1 MPAPLVSFV
10 VPCYKLAH
18 YLGACLDSLL
28 SQSFGS
34 VEVIVMDDCSP
45 DHTTAVAGAYRDSR
59 LRYVRNERNL
69 GHLQNYNRGISL
81 AAGKYIWLISADDC
95 LLARHALARYVEVME
110 GDGRLAFAFSPAMG
124 IGAAGE
130 ARGVV
135 SWTRPFAGERALA
148 GKRFLAV
155 LAQGNCVAAASV
167 LARRECYAAAGGFP
181 LDLPH
186 AGDWYLWCVFA
197 LLGDVAYID
206 EPLACYRTHEASM
219 SAAMHASRRD
229 QVWEDQRK
237 VRSRLKRM
245 TEFSGLEEIAAL
257 WTEEIA
263 MSHAMHLAQLRPCL
277 SLPQA
282 DALLDRELEDFAAPG
297 ERAPIKARIYGHLAD
312 HYVGHQR
319 SARAEQFYRAALEYG
334 DRRLD
339 YAVKIALL
347 RMGPLGLRIRR
358 LAAGLRSI
366 RAWPA
371 VHDE

>member
-1 MPAPLVSFV
+1 MSAPLVSFV

-34 VEVIVMDDCSP
+34 LEVIVMDDCSP
-45 DHTTAVAGAYRDSR
+45 DPASAVAGAYHDSR

-81 AAGKYIWLISADDC
+81 TAGKYVWLISADDC
-95 LLARHALARYVEVME
+95 LFGRHALAKYVDIME
-110 GDGRLAFAFSPAMG
+110 RDDRLAFAFSPAMG
-124 IGAAGE
+124 IDAAGE

-135 SWTRPFAGERALA
+135 SWTRPFAGNRTLA
-148 GKRFLAV
+148 GGRFLAT

-167 LARRECYAAAGGFP
+167 LARRDCYAAAGDFP

-186 AGDWYLWCVFA
+186 AGDWYLWCAFA
-197 LLGDVAYID
+197 LLGEVAYID
-206 EPLACYRTHEASM
+206 EPLACYRVHEASM
-219 SAAMHASRRD
+219 SAAMRASRRD
-229 QVWEDQRK
+229 QVWEDQSR
-237 VRSRLKRM
+237 VRCRVKRM
-245 TEFSGLEEIAAL
+245 TESSGLREVAAL

-263 MSHAMHLAQLRPCL
+263 VSHAMRLAELSPCP

-282 DALLDRELEDFAAPG
+282 DALLDRDLQDIAAPG
-297 ERAPIKARIYGHLAD
+297 ERASIKARIFGHLAD
-312 HYVGHQR
+312 HYVGQQR
-319 SARAEQFYRAALEYG
+319 SARAEPFYRAALQYG
-334 DRRLD
+334 DQRLD

-347 RMGPLGLRIRR
+347 RMGPLGVRIRR
-358 LAAGLRSI
+358 LAAGLRSM